1 MTDKWNAHLLDT
13 WNKSARATAR
23 LRVSEPSGGL
33 SRRSV
38 LAGMGALG
46 GAALLSACS
55 SSSSPSAASSTS
67 SSAKPRRGGTL
78 RLAATGNAVQYSN
91 EQMAGQGPNHS
102 WNGGEILVAH
112 WALVFEHL
120 AWRDTNGNI
129 IPGIA
134 SEWSSNS
141 SSTVWKIRIR
151 DGVKFHD
158 GSPLTAHDVGATLS
172 YCLDEKNGAATFALL
187 STFME
192 PSGVSVIDKST
203 LQLTMSKPYALLE
216 QSLSTYTSPFLVPAG
231 AAGSSKAIGTG
242 PFKQTSFSP
251 GQSAVLSR
259 NDDYW
264 GGPPLLDAVELFL
277 IVDPA
282 SRVSALQAG
291 QIDALS
297 QMDLTQVASLKKDP
311 RFKILQHP
319 GASSSAQSMRVDQAP
334 FTDNNV
340 RLAFK
345 YMLDRKQLVDVAL
358 AGYGRVGNDIPNS
371 FDRYAA
377 TTAQIPQRP
386 YDPDMAT
393 SLLKKA
399 GYSNNLAVTL
409 NTTDADQGMLESS
422 ELMVQMAKQV
432 GVTITLNQVPSANYF
447 VTEWL
452 TNTFGVDFFG
462 ARSLNDWI
470 SNSLYSASPQN
481 TTHFNDPSF
490 TALWEKAQGESNEQ
504 NRAEMFV
511 ELQKTLY
518 DEGGLLMWGFIDNVD
533 AYSSN
538 LAGIEGGLYRDYNFY
553 NFNKA
558 YFSS

>member
-1 MTDKWNAHLLDT
+1 M
-13 WNKSARATAR
+13 
-23 LRVSEPSGGL
+23 
-33 SRRSV
+33 
-38 LAGMGALG
+38 
-46 GAALLSACS
+46 
-55 SSSSPSAASSTS
+55 
-67 SSAKPRRGGTL
+67 
-78 RLAATGNAVQYSN
+78 QYSN

-120 AWRDTNGNI
+120 AWRDTKGNI

-172 YCLDEKNGAATFALL
+172 YCLDQKNGAATFALL

-192 PSGVSVIDKST
+192 PSGVKVIDKST

-231 AAGSSKAIGTG
+231 AACPRPSARGRSSR
-242 PFKQTSFSP
+242 QV
-251 GQSAVLSR
+251 SARSKPVPVR

-311 RFKILQHP
+311 RFTILQHP

-358 AGYGRVGNDIPNS
+358 ACLRPGRERIPNS
-371 FDRYAA
+371 FDQYAA
-377 TTAQIPQRP
+377 STSQIPQRP
-386 YDPDMAT
+386 ST
-393 SLLKKA
+393 RTWQ
-399 GYSNNLAVTL
+399 LAC
-409 NTTDADQGMLESS
+409 
-422 ELMVQMAKQV
+422 
-432 GVTITLNQVPSANYF
+432 
-447 VTEWL
+447 
-452 TNTFGVDFFG
+452 
-462 ARSLNDWI
+462 
-470 SNSLYSASPQN
+470 
-481 TTHFNDPSF
+481 
-490 TALWEKAQGESNEQ
+490 
-504 NRAEMFV
+504 
-511 ELQKTLY
+511 
-518 DEGGLLMWGFIDNVD
+518 
-533 AYSSN
+533 
-538 LAGIEGGLYRDYNFY
+538 
-553 NFNKA
+553 
-558 YFSS
+558 